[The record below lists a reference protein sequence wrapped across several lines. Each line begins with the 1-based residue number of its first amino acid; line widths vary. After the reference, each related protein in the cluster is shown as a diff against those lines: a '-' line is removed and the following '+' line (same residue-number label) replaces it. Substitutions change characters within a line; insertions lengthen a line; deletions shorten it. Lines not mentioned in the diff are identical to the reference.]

1 MNACD
6 GAADGA
12 EVGAGGSG
20 GWWTQRFHPGS
31 GPRGS
36 ALNLKKAG
44 SFALVHGVRALAL
57 AWRIRATG
65 TAERITALVAAQR
78 LPADRGVELTD
89 SLYFFMRLT
98 LDAGRAA
105 LDAERTDAGIVL
117 SALSSLDRYLL
128 NDTPGVDKRFKS
140 PLRQRFHLDAVEPR
154 LQSVSGRAAV
164 LPTAALRLA
173 SGRTTACR
181 LAGPTPAS
189 AGAG

>member
-1 MNACD
+1 M
-6 GAADGA
+6 
-12 EVGAGGSG
+12 
-20 GWWTQRFHPGS
+20 
-31 GPRGS
+31 
-36 ALNLKKAG
+36 
-44 SFALVHGVRALAL
+44 
-57 AWRIRATG
+57 
-65 TAERITALVAAQR
+65 AAQR

-117 SALSSLDRYLL
+117 SALSSLDRDLL

-164 LPTAALRLA
+164 LPTAALCLA
-173 SGRTTACR
+173 SGRTSACR

-189 AGAG
+189 ACAG

>member
-1 MNACD
+1 MTACD

-20 GWWTQRFHPGS
+20 GWWTQRFQPGS

-65 TAERITALVAAQR
+65 TAERITAPVAAQR
-78 LPADRGVELTD
+78 LPAHLGVELTK
-89 SLYFFMRLT
+89 SPHFFMRLT

-117 SALSSLDRYLL
+117 SAFSSLDRDLL
-128 NDTPGVDKRFKS
+128 KDTLGVVRRSKS
-140 PLRQRFHLDAVEPR
+140 LLHQRFHLDAV
-154 LQSVSGRAAV
+154 
-164 LPTAALRLA
+164 
-173 SGRTTACR
+173 
-181 LAGPTPAS
+181 
-189 AGAG
+189 